1 MFRYLPGLLLLVF
14 SGAAT
19 AGDVEYA
26 SVDHRDGVYFLV
38 LNVTLEAGHDAV
50 MAIVTDHENL
60 HRVSDV
66 IVETHLLDST
76 HSQSKR
82 RKLVTRTCI
91 LVFCFKA
98 IMVEDIEETAD
109 SIITRIVATESDF
122 KSGATVWRVQQVD
135 AGHSR
140 IEINS
145 ELEPAFWIPPFIGP
159 LLLKNK
165 MLFEAKKTI
174 RNIESLASHG

>member
-1 MFRYLPGLLLLVF
+1 MALCTWAV
-14 SGAAT
+14 S
-19 AGDVEYA
+19 AGDIEYA
-26 SVDHRDGVYFLV
+26 SVDHHDGVYFLV
-38 LNVTLEAGHDAV
+38 LNVTLDARQDAV
-50 MAIVTDHENL
+50 LAIVRDHENL
-60 HRVSDV
+60 YRVSDV
-66 IVETHLLDST
+66 LAQTQVLEST
-76 HSQSKR
+76 NRESKR

-98 IMVEDIEETAD
+98 VMVEDIEETAD

-122 KSGATVWRVQQVD
+122 KSGATVWRVQKVD
-135 AGHSR
+135 EEHSR

-159 LLLKNK
+159 LLLKQK

-174 RNIESLASHG
+174 RNIEDLAAHG